1 MKRFFAPNL
10 LFKRKERGVRAE
22 KSSLD
27 SCKGLRNQLLYF
39 KVRQRTLE
47 IVVVFLTQDRLG
59 GI

>member
-1 MKRFFAPNL
+1 MKRFFALNL
-10 LFKRKERGVRAE
+10 LFKRKEHGVRAE

-27 SCKGLRNQLLYF
+27 PCKGLRNRLLSF
-39 KVRQRTLE
+39 KVRQRTPE

>member
-1 MKRFFAPNL
+1 MKRFFTLNL
-10 LFKRKERGVRAE
+10 LCKRKECGVRAE

-27 SCKGLRNQLLYF
+27 PCKGLRNQLLSF
-39 KVRQRTLE
+39 TVRQRTPE